1 MDGCGEV
8 FLFFAGGLL
17 EILQYSLVAEI
28 ISGPGEGVQYAR
40 VRAGRSLGA

>member
-8 FLFFAGGLL
+8 FLFFAEGLL
-17 EILQYSLVAEI
+17 GILQYSLVAEI
-28 ISGPGEGVQYAR
+28 MSGPGGGVQYAR